1 MGAWE
6 VEICLDSQLVVSQVQ
21 HSFEAQDSRMKEYL
35 WVVKQ
40 VMSQFTKAKV
50 VQVAWGQNRHADTLA
65 KLASSMTEDV
75 PRIIKVELIAQLS
88 IYTAIGVA
96 VVSTSVPCWMD
107 PIMNYLTKDQ
117 VPDDEKEANWVRRV
131 AARFWLLVDHK
142 LYRRSFGQGEGGRI
156 FYVCTL
162 RRLMNFWLSYT
173 MGCASAM

>member
-21 HSFEAQDSRMKEYL
+21 RSFEAQDSRMKEYL

-50 VQVAWGQNRHADTLA
+50 VQVAWGQNRHADSLA

-96 VVSTSVPCWMD
+96 VVSTSVPC
-107 PIMNYLTKDQ
+107 
-117 VPDDEKEANWVRRV
+117 
-131 AARFWLLVDHK
+131 
-142 LYRRSFGQGEGGRI
+142 
-156 FYVCTL
+156 
-162 RRLMNFWLSYT
+162 
-173 MGCASAM
+173 